1 MIYANLE
8 DDILPSKRHHNI
20 NILLVMQNCDNPEI
34 YITFISTEGA
44 LRLLITIPSNPN
56 PSILVLQQGTPEA
69 HFVLDV

>member
-1 MIYANLE
+1 MIYADLE

-56 PSILVLQQGTPEA
+56 PSIHPSLHIAVKTTSPLKI
-69 HFVLDV
+69 